1 MAYLGIAFDL
11 TEQLKREKEL
21 SEAKLQ
27 AEKANKAKSSFLAN
41 MSHEIRT
48 PLNGIYGTLQLVR
61 KVVSTKNERN
71 LLDKATDAT
80 RNLSRIINDILD
92 FSKIEAGEISLESLP
107 FTLSDMLETL
117 TSDLQLMKGE
127 RNIELVV
134 DNQSQADHWQGDVVR
149 IRQILLNLGSNA
161 IKFTEQGSISVHVQ
175 ESGEGL
181 VFAATDTGTGVS
193 EQALKRLFNRFEQA
207 DSSTTRKYGGT
218 GLGMAITQS
227 LVHLM
232 GGKIR
237 VHSKLREGSRFVVL
251 PIEKATVKHIT
262 PEAESQEAGQ
272 DFTGKT
278 ILVAE
283 DNDINRTVIKAM
295 LDDMQ
300 INIIWLNS
308 EERSA
313 SKCLILFSI
322 RHCFY

>member
-237 VHSKLREGSRFVVL
+237 VHS
-251 PIEKATVKHIT
+251 
-262 PEAESQEAGQ
+262 
-272 DFTGKT
+272 
-278 ILVAE
+278 
-283 DNDINRTVIKAM
+283 
-295 LDDMQ
+295 
-300 INIIWLNS
+300 
-308 EERSA
+308 
-313 SKCLILFSI
+313 
-322 RHCFY
+322 